1 MRRCGAMEV
10 QMPLSDA
17 AADNDI
23 TIRRLVA
30 EGADVNVQ
38 GVGAWPL
45 EWAAMKGHVA
55 AARVL
60 VEVGAELEACT
71 AGGWRPLQFAAHQ
84 GHVSVVKT
92 LVELG
97 ADKEAAN
104 AILVGCRPLHLAAH
118 HGHVTVVKPL
128 EMGADKEAT
137 DADGWRPLHVA
148 AGHGQVEVVTT
159 LVELGADIGAMTD
172 NGETPLQLNIRG
184 C

>member
-55 AARVL
+55 AVRVL
-60 VEVGAELEACT
+60 VEAGAELEAST
-71 AGGWRPLQFAAHQ
+71 
-84 GHVSVVKT
+84 VD
-92 LVELG
+92 G
-97 ADKEAAN
+97 A
-104 AILVGCRPLHLAAH
+104 RPLHI
-118 HGHVTVVKPL
+118 K
-128 EMGADKEAT
+128 
-137 DADGWRPLHVA
+137 
-148 AGHGQVEVVTT
+148 
-159 LVELGADIGAMTD
+159 AMC
-172 NGETPLQLNIRG
+172 QW
-184 C
+184 